1 VLNELNEQ
9 DEWFQKNPLEIK
21 WFGGRW
27 LPGNLDVDHP
37 LMKTLSESF
46 VEIKGEQ
53 PVIEASPWGTDGGIL
68 SNVGNTPVVVFGP
81 GITATAHDANE
92 HIQLEDL
99 FAAGKIIAPTL
110 LKWCEVSDKN
120 PS

>member
-1 VLNELNEQ
+1 MKLNEQ
-9 DEWFQKNPLEIK
+9 EEWFQANPLEIE

-27 LPGNLDVDHP
+27 LPGNLDSDHP

-46 VEIKGEQ
+46 KGIKGVE

-81 GITATAHDANE
+81 GMTETAHDANE
-92 HIQLEDL
+92 HIIW
-99 FAAGKIIAPTL
+99 KICL
-110 LKWCEVSDKN
+110 
-120 PS
+120 